1 MGEFYLLTFKNTH
14 DAIGSEKM
22 LKEKELM
29 IAVMPTPTS
38 MTKSCGLSIS
48 VSKEAIEE
56 VKGLI
61 SRNELKVKTI
71 YLYTERQFTIIN
83 NEE

>member
-1 MGEFYLLTFKNTH
+1 
-14 DAIGSEKM
+14 
-22 LKEKELM
+22 M

-48 VSKEAIEE
+48 VSREAIEK

-61 SRNELKVKTI
+61 SRNEVKVKDI